1 MFKRLFILAVLLLT
15 SSAFAKDYLKGE
27 VEEII
32 NGDTFIVETERG
44 DVKVKL
50 YGVEAPEKDQEYGR
64 ESSKL
69 LKDLIDD
76 EDVKIIPVHATKSGT
91 LIGKV
96 YLDGDYINATMIK
109 AGAAWYDDDHADDS
123 KLEKAEKWA
132 KKHEVGIWSH
142 RDPTPPWVYK
152 KNHHIVDDN
161 YDYDDSRDFSLNI
174 NIFGNNRD
182 NHHHDSPH
190 DSHRDDHDRPREH
203 H

>member
-1 MFKRLFILAVLLLT
+1 MFKRIFILAVMLLT
-15 SSAFAKDYLKGE
+15 TSAFAKDYIKGE

-32 NGDTFIVETERG
+32 SGDTFIVETKHG

-50 YGVEAPEKDQEYGR
+50 YGVEAPEKNQEYGR
-64 ESSKL
+64 ESRKL
-69 LKDLIDD
+69 LGDLIDD

-96 YLDGDYINATMIK
+96 YLDGDYINAAMIK

-132 KKHEVGIWSH
+132 RKHEVGIWSH
-142 RDPTPPWVYK
+142 RDPTPPWKYK
-152 KNHHIVDDN
+152 KDHHIIDDD

-174 NIFGNNRD
+174 NIFGND
-182 NHHHDSPH
+182 
-190 DSHRDDHDRPREH
+190 RDDHHKPHRDPHDDRDH
-203 H
+203 HRDHH